1 MIQRIQSLWLALAV
15 VCIGLCFLFPV
26 AKYQLAADNLSS
38 ENRRCESQLD
48 LVAKV
53 QKDAPTDKQQME
65 AGEPVMVIRQSD
77 TNMTTWPL
85 VTLAIVSGAIGLICI
100 FLFKNRRLQMR
111 LATLGFMTTL
121 AYVFLLFFW
130 AVDRY
135 ADEFLGFGLTKYQS
149 SATPDVSWGAGAFI
163 PMAALVFFFLA
174 QRAIRKDE
182 AMVRAAD
189 RLRG

>member
-15 VCIGLCFLFPV
+15 ICIGLCFLFPV
-26 AKYQLAADNLSS
+26 AKYQYADISGKGQLV
-38 ENRRCESQLD
+38 ESRLD
-48 LVAKV
+48 LVAKY
-53 QKDAPTDKQQME
+53 APDVLKQIN
-65 AGEPVMVIRQSD
+65 AGEPVMVIEQGE
-77 TNMTTWPL
+77 TKMTTWPL
-85 VTLAIVSGAIGLICI
+85 VTLAIVSGVIGLLCI

-121 AYVFLLFFW
+121 AYIFLLFFW
-130 AVDRY
+130 AVDKY
-135 ADEFLGFGLTKYQS
+135 ADVLLSHGLTRFLSEAK
-149 SATPDVSWGAGAFI
+149 PEVSWGVGAFI

-182 AMVRAAD
+182 ALVRAAD

>member
-26 AKYQLAADNLSS
+26 AKYQYADKPEQGQRL
-38 ENRRCESQLD
+38 ESRLD
-48 LVAKV
+48 LVAKDNP
-53 QKDAPTDKQQME
+53 DAGNLLKPGVTVVPFNQSKTD
-65 AGEPVMVIRQSD
+65 
-77 TNMTTWPL
+77 MTTWPL
-85 VTLAIVSGAIGLICI
+85 VTLAIVSGVIGLLCI

-130 AVDRY
+130 AVDKY
-135 ADEFLGFGLTKYQS
+135 ADMLSNNGMLKQFLSEAK
-149 SATPDVSWGAGAFI
+149 PDVSWGAGAFI